1 MPLGVGAGCPNLIE
15 RVEGGL
21 LSYGNDMTRDDNPLE
36 CGLDRYC
43 RLDGAIEFM
52 GRDALTRIR
61 DAGVTRQIRG
71 LRFAGDPCP
80 PCTSPWPGEAAGGP
94 AGQVTTAG
102 GSRSEEHTSAL
113 QSLMRNS
120 YAGFC

>member
-52 GRDALTRIR
+52 GRDARTRVR
-61 DAGVTRQIRG
+61 GAGVTRQIRG
-71 LRFAGDPCP
+71 IRLAGAPWP
-80 PCTSPWPGEAAGGP
+80 PCTSPWPVEAAGGQ
-94 AGQVTTAG
+94 AGQVTKAVW
-102 GSRSEEHTSAL
+102 SSSEEDASEL
-113 QSLMRNS
+113 QSPMRNS
-120 YAGFC
+120 